1 MIIFQTLF
9 PNIISKHCTIQ
20 IFVIASMMMGPNE
33 IFQNLFLEIRVIS
46 LIVLVRQIYR
56 ENKVLTSVFLT

>member
-1 MIIFQTLF
+1 VRHDYFS
-9 PNIISKHCTIQ
+9 NIISKHCTIQ